1 MKRINDGL
9 YPKNGGYLFI
19 ESDQS
24 RHVGTSWGNVLLR
37 VVAYRKRAGL
47 PAGNPE
53 VEIQEQACA
62 RNPGICYESD
72 RGSMATPMKKTA
84 SVKSKVLKWCS
95 ILTGRKQNGD
105 LRYVSLQ
112 ETHDRVNICAACPK
126 NMAYTDGCSSCKKAI
141 KEFRNNLASGR
152 PLDSVRLHACSVLG
166 EDAGIA
172 THLDEPRVNNP
183 ELPNH
188 CWRKAGA

>member
-1 MKRINDGL
+1 MKRINDGI

-24 RHVGTSWGNVLLR
+24 RHVGVSPGNLLLR

-53 VEIQEQACA
+53 VEIQEQICA
-62 RNPGICYESD
+62 RNPGVCYESD
-72 RGSMATPMKKTA
+72 KGSMPAAMKKIA
-84 SVKSKVLKWCS
+84 SVKSRVLKWCS
-95 ILTGRKQNGD
+95 LLAGRKQNGD
-105 LRYVSLQ
+105 LKFVTLQ

-126 NMAYTDGCSSCKKAI
+126 NTVYPGGCSSCKKAI
-141 KEFRNNLASGR
+141 KEYRTSLVPGR
-152 PLDSVRLHACSVLG
+152 PMDTVRLHACSVLG
-166 EDAGIA
+166 EDTGIS
-172 THLDEPRVNNP
+172 THLDEHRVANP

-188 CWRKAGA
+188 CWRKAGS

>member
-1 MKRINDGL
+1 MKRINDGI

-24 RHVGTSWGNVLLR
+24 RHVGTSPGNLLLR
-37 VVAYRKRAGL
+37 VIAYRKRAGL

-53 VEIQEQACA
+53 VEIQEQICA
-62 RNPGICYESD
+62 RNPGVCYESD
-72 RGSMATPMKKTA
+72 RGSMPTAMKKTA
-84 SVKSKVLKWCS
+84 SMKSKVLLWCS
-95 ILTGRKQNGD
+95 ILMRRKQNGD

-126 NMAYTDGCSSCKKAI
+126 NTAYPDGCSSCKKAI
-141 KEFRNNLASGR
+141 REYRTNLVPGR
-152 PLDSVRLHACSVLG
+152 PMDTVRLHGCLVLG
-166 EDAGIA
+166 EDTGIA
-172 THLDEPRVNNP
+172 THLDEHRVANP